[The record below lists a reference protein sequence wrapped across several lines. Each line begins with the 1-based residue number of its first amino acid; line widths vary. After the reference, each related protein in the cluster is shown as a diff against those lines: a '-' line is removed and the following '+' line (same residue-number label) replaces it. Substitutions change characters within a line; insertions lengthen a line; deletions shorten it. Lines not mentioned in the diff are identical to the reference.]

1 MCYSPQSSC
10 ASGTPTD
17 RPYASASA
25 RHCSSPRGYRK
36 TRRAKTTNVS
46 LVVRK
51 SQYQPPSGSSER
63 LSVPTRSVRTPSFNA
78 ELNESPRQPLS
89 STYVSDVGPADFA
102 NLEGHT
108 FKRAVLQ
115 EALCVQDSGNTHVGI
130 LVAGYDGGWPGL
142 PPDRPIDRMA
152 RLNELPAPRV
162 PGRPRFITCSFPVV
176 SGSPIPQRHATSE
189 KADPVRVDGYWARC
203 RARNANDGGSCDKK
217 NGSVWQP

>member
-1 MCYSPQSSC
+1 MPRPRPDTAHRLGDTERLVGRRRQMSPLSC
-10 ASGTPTD
+10 GSRSTNLPLDRASGLAFLRGRSGPHLSTLNSMKVHVSRCPALTSPTSALLTLPTWRVTPS
-17 RPYASASA
+17 RGLFFKRLSAS
-25 RHCSSPRGYRK
+25 
-36 TRRAKTTNVS
+36 
-46 LVVRK
+46 
-51 SQYQPPSGSSER
+51 
-63 LSVPTRSVRTPSFNA
+63 
-78 ELNESPRQPLS
+78 
-89 STYVSDVGPADFA
+89 
-102 NLEGHT
+102 
-108 FKRAVLQ
+108 
-115 EALCVQDSGNTHVGI
+115 QDSGNTHVGI